1 MSLRK
6 RIDKKCKDCIYDPA
20 VPGTWRQQVALCTA
34 KSCPLWDVRAA
45 PTLLYLSRLYVG
57 MGSIWTNFSLWWLLL
72 RRSSHERH
80 SRLRSYW

>member
-20 VPGTWRQQVALCTA
+20 VPGTWRQKVALCAA

-45 PTLLYLSRLYVG
+45 PTSPIPE
-57 MGSIWTNFSLWWLLL
+57 STL
-72 RRSSHERH
+72 RWYGVDLAEFQP
-80 SRLRSYW
+80 LTATTEEE